1 MLVKVVLLCLHLRS
15 LALAATSENP
25 RYTRQAVS
33 LPDGAVSVA
42 VFEESTA
49 TDT

>member
-1 MLVKVVLLCLHLRS
+1 VKVVLLCLHLLS
-15 LALAATSENP
+15 LVLAAISDKP
-25 RYTRQAVS
+25 QYTRRAVS

-42 VFEESTA
+42 VFEESAA